1 MRREVVSWRS
11 KEIWVEGSLLRI
23 AHLDGEKYTSAGDPE
38 EIAAVIAASGRRT
51 DLFTF
56 LQHPPDTQ
64 PRYPYVMEWDN
75 LAVLPV
81 TSFDNWWNNQIRSV
95 ARNRARQA
103 EKKGVIVTEIPFS
116 NELLLG
122 IVAIHNESPL
132 RQGRRFPHYG
142 MTVEGARRYAGT
154 FLDRTR
160 FLAAYFNNQ
169 IIGFLKLTLSDTGVH
184 ACIVNVL
191 SMMQHR
197 DKAPSN
203 ALIAK
208 AVQVCASQGTRYL
221 VYENFTYGKKKND
234 SLSQFKFTNG
244 FRQMD
249 LPRYYIPL
257 TPLGRFAL
265 GAGLHR
271 RLSDYCPDLLL
282 ERYRN
287 LRRWWY
293 GIRFAKSAG
302 AAAGD

>member
-1 MRREVVSWRS
+1 MRRGILSWRS
-11 KEIWVEGSLLRI
+11 KEVWIEGALVRI
-23 AHLDGEKYTSAGDPE
+23 AHLDGEKYTCAVDPE
-38 EIAAVIAASGRRT
+38 ALIAFAAASGHRV

-64 PRYPYVMEWDN
+64 PRYAYPMEWDN

-81 TSFDNWWNNQIRSV
+81 TTFDNWWNNQIRST

-103 EKKGVIVTEIPFS
+103 EKKGVRIEEIPFGDRLVQS
-116 NELLLG
+116 M
-122 IVAIHNESPL
+122 VAIHNETPL

-142 MTVEGARRYAGT
+142 MNFEGARRYAGT
-154 FLDRTR
+154 FLDRTQ
-160 FLAAYFNNQ
+160 FLAAYWGEE
-169 IIGFLKLTLSDTGVH
+169 IIGYLKLTRSDTGGH

-191 SMMQHR
+191 SMVKHR

-208 AVQVCASQGTRYL
+208 AVEVCAARRIPYL
-221 VYENFTYGKKKND
+221 VYENFTYGKKKSD

-257 TPLGRFAL
+257 TRLGRIAL
-265 GAGLHR
+265 RAGFHR
-271 RLSDYCPDLLL
+271 RLIDRCPEALLD
-282 ERYRN
+282 RYRN
-287 LRRWWY
+287 IRRWWY
-293 GIRFAKSAG
+293 GVRFAQGAG
-302 AAAGD
+302 AVGGE